1 MTYSPDDFEDRKE
14 RDEYG
19 DQEYEYEEEGEDE
32 AQWLDETEEP
42 LKEPVGKRKIFMI
55 VALAILVLI
64 LAALVGYQFFGH
76 LFGSGSSPVQ
86 QKETIVDENPII
98 AEEPEDVPP
107 KEDKEAETKQE
118 ADVKDTDS
126 SLTFEEETDNLY
138 TYIERRPIPS
148 NPFAPIPKPQAA
160 AVETVRPEPEI
171 SSSGS
176 EAGEAKEDKEET
188 AVSFVSR
195 LSVKGIVGYEDKR
208 LAILEEDGQS
218 FIINEGNIIELFHSD
233 GVLKEQWRVEE
244 ITKTKV
250 ILFDVLKGL
259 SQELVLG
266 GER

>member
-1 MTYSPDDFEDRKE
+1 MAYAPDDFEERIE
-14 RDEYG
+14 RDEYS
-19 DQEYEYEEEGEDE
+19 DQEYGYEEEKDE
-32 AQWLDETEEP
+32 AQWLDETEE
-42 LKEPVGKRKIFMI
+42 LIKEPVGKKKFFMI
-55 VALAILVLI
+55 VALVILVLI
-64 LAALVGYQFFGH
+64 LAALVGYHFFGY
-76 LFGSGSSPVQ
+76 LFSPGSSSVQ
-86 QKETIVDENPII
+86 QEEMIVDDNRVT
-98 AEEPEDVPP
+98 AKEPEEAPP
-107 KEDKEAETKQE
+107 KEDKGAETKSE
-118 ADVKDTDS
+118 ADVKETDS
-126 SLTFEEETDNLY
+126 SITFEEETNNLY

-160 AVETVRPEPEI
+160 AAEPAKPEPEKP
-171 SSSGS
+171 SSGS
-176 EAGEAKEDKEET
+176 ETGETKEEKEE
-188 AVSFVSR
+188 AAASFVSR

-208 LAILEEDGQS
+208 LAILEEDGLS